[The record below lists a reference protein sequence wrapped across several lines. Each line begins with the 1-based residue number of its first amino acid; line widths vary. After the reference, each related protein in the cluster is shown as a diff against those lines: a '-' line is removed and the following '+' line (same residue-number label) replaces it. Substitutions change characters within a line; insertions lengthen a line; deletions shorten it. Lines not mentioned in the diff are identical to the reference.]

1 MAEVTFRIDLEDAND
16 EVPIFY
22 GIDPVTVPENSEPGT
37 HVAVATAI
45 DKDGTPPNNQV
56 CAALGRDGRIATAGG
71 RRKRTMRVFSV
82 HSSIKSVPLSWA
94 IVIKLLLLY
103 SISIILYIVYFY
115 YIYYIVYQKI
125 KLLLFM
131 R

>member
-1 MAEVTFRIDLEDAND
+1 MFQYCLTPLAPPPPQTDQQTGAEVTFRIDLLDSND

-56 CAALGRDGRIATAGG
+56 RERSGW
-71 RRKRTMRVFSV
+71 K
-82 HSSIKSVPLSWA
+82 
-94 IVIKLLLLY
+94 
-103 SISIILYIVYFY
+103 
-115 YIYYIVYQKI
+115 QKGCGFESD
-125 KLLLFM
+125 L
-131 R
+131 